1 MMRRQRIFAGLGLI
15 ALIISVAVWVL
26 AIGGATAARLD
37 ILPKIDGFRGVFY
50 AAPLAAFGAAFALIV
65 LIAGWIMQ
73 RMTVRRALIGLLL
86 SAGFLLLVA
95 IIVLPTRDLPP
106 LHDITTDTANTP
118 QYTTLP
124 LREDNLA
131 GVDTVANW
139 RRLHE
144 EAYGDIDSVVLPM
157 PVADTIDRAEALSR
171 EKGWTI
177 AAVDPAAGR
186 LEATAYASYLRFEDD
201 VILRVTPASGGG
213 SVVDMRSVSR
223 VGVSDLGKNAER
235 IRTFLRDL
243 AAT

>member
-73 RMTVRRALIGLLL
+73 RATVRRALIGLLL

-106 LHDITTDTANTP
+106 LHDITTDTANPP

-144 EAYGDIDSVVLPM
+144 EAYGDLDSVVLPM
-157 PVADTIDRAEALSR
+157 SVADTINRAEALAR
-171 EKGWTI
+171 ENGWTI
-177 AAVDPAAGR
+177 AVVDPAAGR

>member
-1 MMRRQRIFAGLGLI
+1 MIRRQKIFAVLGLI
-15 ALIISVAVWVL
+15 ALIISVAVWIL

-50 AAPLAAFGAAFALIV
+50 AAPLAAFGAIFALLV
-65 LIAGWIMQ
+65 LIAGRIMQ
-73 RMTVRRALIGLLL
+73 RVSVRRALVGLLL
-86 SAGFLLLVA
+86 SSGFLLLVA
-95 IIVLPTRDLPP
+95 IVILPTRDLPP
-106 LHDITTDTANTP
+106 LHDITTDTANPP
-118 QYTTLP
+118 QFTTLP

-131 GVDTVANW
+131 GVDTLANW

-144 EAYGDIDSVVLPM
+144 DAYGDLDSVIVPM
-157 PVADTIDRAEALSR
+157 NVADTIDRAAALAR

-201 VILRVTPASGGG
+201 VVLRVTPAPGGG

-223 VGVSDLGKNAER
+223 VGASDLGKNAER
-235 IRTFLRDL
+235 IRDFLRDL
-243 AAT
+243 AAA